1 VLKTGHPTV
10 VVYVLDLGL
19 VVPLMLM
26 AGHWL
31 RLRRP

>member
-1 VLKTGHPTV
+1 
-10 VVYVLDLGL
+10 
-19 VVPLMLM
+19 MLM